1 MGQRAEVLFLTILAD
16 TIREMDQW
24 PRDDLTADGFMKRLA
39 EVLEDSC
46 TRDLHQIEY
55 LESAVRSLHVSLI
68 RSLDLLRD
76 PKTPVRT
83 THH

>member
-1 MGQRAEVLFLTILAD
+1 MDQRAEIIFLTILAD

-24 PRDDLTADGFMKRLA
+24 PQDNLTTDGFMTRLA

-46 TRDLHQIEY
+46 TRDLRQIEY
-55 LESAVRSLHVSLI
+55 LESAVRSLHESLI

-76 PKTPVRT
+76 PKAPVRT
-83 THH
+83 VHH